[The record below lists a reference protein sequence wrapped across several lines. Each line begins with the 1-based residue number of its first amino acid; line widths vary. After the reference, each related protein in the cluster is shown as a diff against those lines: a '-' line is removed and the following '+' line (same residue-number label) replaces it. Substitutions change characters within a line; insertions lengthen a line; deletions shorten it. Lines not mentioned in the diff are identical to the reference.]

1 MTTFSTDQ
9 WVILGLVFLLG
20 FLIGA
25 WLTSGGRRK
34 WKTRHE
40 AEVSERRALEQR
52 LKERETHFAAQ
63 EKTWREQDAQREAAL
78 RSRPVVEERREPFV
92 EERLR
97 DRHPGEHRE
106 TFIDNRTPDRQLD
119 GSRETFSD
127 NRSHGRGPNDM
138 DHDGIPDRYDR
149 RPLDDRR

>member
-40 AEVSERRALEQR
+40 AEVSERKALEQR
-52 LKERETHFAAQ
+52 LKEREAHFSAQ
-63 EKTWREQDAQREAAL
+63 EKEWREQDARREAAL
-78 RSRPVVEERREPFV
+78 RSRPMMEERREPFV
-92 EERLR
+92 EDRLR

-106 TFIDNRTPDRQLD
+106 TFV
-119 GSRETFSD
+119 D
-127 NRSHGRGPNDM
+127 NRSHGGPLGGGSHDM
-138 DHDGIPDRYDR
+138 DRDGIPDRYDR